1 MNIPKYTLIDDL
13 KDISEI
19 SDTNKETNEQITKF
33 IRKQMPNPP
42 NQSGMANTN
51 KSTSPNYGN
60 GHKFNQDK
68 NTDFYPD
75 VYDQQENKLP
85 VTLYCLDVHSHIQS
99 CPICSKFFKQD
110 NSLYII
116 AIIILSIICIML
128 LKKVLNL

>member
-1 MNIPKYTLIDDL
+1 MPKYTLIDDL

-42 NQSGMANTN
+42 NQSGMASA
-51 KSTSPNYGN
+51 STSYGN
-60 GHKFNQDK
+60 GQKFNHDK
-68 NTDFYPD
+68 QPDFYPD

-99 CPICSKFFKQD
+99 CPICSRFFKQD

>member
-1 MNIPKYTLIDDL
+1 MNMPKYTLIDDL

-42 NQSGMANTN
+42 NQSGMA
-51 KSTSPNYGN
+51 STNYGN
-60 GHKFNQDK
+60 GQKFNHDK
-68 NTDFYPD
+68 QPDFYPD

-99 CPICSKFFKQD
+99 CPICSRFFKQD